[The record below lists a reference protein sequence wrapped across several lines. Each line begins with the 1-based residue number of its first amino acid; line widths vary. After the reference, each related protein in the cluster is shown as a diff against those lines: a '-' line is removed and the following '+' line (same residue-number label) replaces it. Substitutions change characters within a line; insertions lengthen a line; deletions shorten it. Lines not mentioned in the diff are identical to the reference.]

1 MMSRFTMIGVLA
13 IITLAACQP
22 TDVPPEQ
29 RLEQLRAEKAK
40 IDEQIRDLER
50 ELGTENNGSAVPVT
64 IHTVAVGP
72 FRHLISV
79 KGTVDS
85 RSTVDVSPQ
94 TGGRIVAINVSNG
107 QTVSKGQILME
118 LDAELVKRSIAEVRT
133 QLDFASTLYE
143 KQKRIYDKQAGSEIQ
158 YLQAKNNKEA
168 LERRLEA
175 LDEQLSL
182 SRIAAPTSG
191 TIDNLTLS
199 TGEMAMPGMPVL
211 TIVNT
216 SDMRVVADLAEPYIS
231 TVNVGDAVT
240 VTFSDIDKSIT
251 TAVSIVAR
259 TVNSV
264 NRTFRVEI
272 PIRPVPPMLRPNTTA
287 DVQLN
292 DQTIDQTIGIPLAAI
307 LREGAVQYVL
317 VVDTAGVAHRREI
330 TTGLVSGAEV
340 QVTSGLEAGDRV
352 VVRGNQ
358 DVTDGQNVRVIE

>member
-13 IITLAACQP
+13 VITLAACQP

-50 ELGTENNGSAVPVT
+50 ELGTENNGSAIPVT

-72 FRHLISV
+72 FRHMISV

-85 RSTVDVSPQ
+85 RSTVDVAPQ
-94 TGGRIVAINVSNG
+94 AGGRIVAIHVANG
-107 QTVSKGQILME
+107 QSVSKGQLLLE
-118 LDAELVKRSIAEVRT
+118 LDAEVVKRGIDEVQT
-133 QLDFASTLYE
+133 QLEFATTLYD

-158 YLQAKNNKEA
+158 YLQAKNNKES
-168 LERRLEA
+168 LERRLES
-175 LDEQLSL
+175 LREQLAL
-182 SRIAAPTSG
+182 ARITAPTSG
-191 TIDNLTLS
+191 TVDNLTHA
-199 TGEMAMPGMPVL
+199 TGEMAMPGMPLL

-231 TVNVGDAVT
+231 TVNVGDAAT
-240 VTFSDIDKSIT
+240 VSFGDIDHSIT
-251 TAVSIVAR
+251 TTVGIVAR

-272 PIRPVPPMLRPNTTA
+272 PIRPVPPLLRPNTTA
-287 DVQLN
+287 DVLLN
-292 DQTIDQTIGIPLAAI
+292 DQTIDNTIGIPLAAI
-307 LREGAVQYVL
+307 LREGAVQYVWVL
-317 VVDTAGVAHRREI
+317 DTAGVAHRREI

-358 DVTDGQNVRVIE
+358 DVADGQNVRVIE